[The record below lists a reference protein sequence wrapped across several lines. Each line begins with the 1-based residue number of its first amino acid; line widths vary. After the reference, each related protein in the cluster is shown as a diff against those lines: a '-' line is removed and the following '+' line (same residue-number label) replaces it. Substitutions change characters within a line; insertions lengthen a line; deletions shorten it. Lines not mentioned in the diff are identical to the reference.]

1 MGGLSKQNPSLGGSA
16 IMSAESEKM
25 GVNLESLQVELRN
38 IKAGQIRIENSM
50 GQIIELT
57 KHVALLQDR
66 AETHRSETAAMESRF
81 TSGLDKLDD
90 TVGKGIEERE
100 RSIKK
105 VHERIDGLQKWVW
118 MVMGGGLVVGSLL
131 VYVGESAKG
140 LVSEVVRL
148 HDSELLLK
156 QRVEG
161 LEKQRKEQL

>member
-1 MGGLSKQNPSLGGSA
+1 MNTDSGK
-16 IMSAESEKM
+16 IDMS
-25 GVNLESLQVELRN
+25 LESLQVELQN
-38 IKAGQIRIENSM
+38 IKAGQARIENSM

-66 AETHRSETAAMESRF
+66 AENHRSETAAMESRF
-81 TSGLDKLDD
+81 TSTVGKLDD
-90 TVGKGIEERE
+90 TVTKGIEERE

-105 VHERIDGLQKWVW
+105 VHERVDALQKWVW

-140 LVSEVVRL
+140 LVAEVVRL

-156 QRVEG
+156 QRVEN
-161 LEKQRKEQL
+161 LEKRTRE

>member
-1 MGGLSKQNPSLGGSA
+1 
-16 IMSAESEKM
+16 MS
-25 GVNLESLQVELRN
+25 LESLQVELQN
-38 IKAGQIRIENSM
+38 IKAGQARIENSM

-66 AETHRSETAAMESRF
+66 AENHRSETAAMESRF
-81 TSGLDKLDD
+81 TSTVGKLDD
-90 TVGKGIEERE
+90 TVTKGIEERE

-105 VHERIDGLQKWVW
+105 VHERVDALQKWVW

-140 LVSEVVRL
+140 LIAEVVRL

-156 QRVEG
+156 QRVEN
-161 LEKQRKEQL
+161 LEKRTRE

>member
-1 MGGLSKQNPSLGGSA
+1 MNTDSGK
-16 IMSAESEKM
+16 IDMS
-25 GVNLESLQVELRN
+25 LESLQVELQN
-38 IKAGQIRIENSM
+38 IKAGQARIENSM

-66 AETHRSETAAMESRF
+66 AENHRSETAAMESRF
-81 TSGLDKLDD
+81 TSTVGKLDG
-90 TVGKGIEERE
+90 TVTKGIEERE

-105 VHERIDGLQKWVW
+105 VHERIDALQKWVW

-140 LVSEVVRL
+140 LVAEVVRL

-156 QRVEG
+156 QRVEN
-161 LEKQRKEQL
+161 LEKRTME

>member
-1 MGGLSKQNPSLGGSA
+1 MERLSKQNTSLGGCT
-16 IMSAESEKM
+16 IMSAESESTKM
-25 GVNLESLQVELRN
+25 GIETLQAELQN
-38 IKAGQIRIENSM
+38 IKAGQVRIENSM

-66 AETHRSETAAMESRF
+66 AENHRSETAAMESRF
-81 TSGLDKLDD
+81 TSSIDKLDD

-140 LVSEVVRL
+140 LVAEVVRL

-156 QRVEG
+156 QRVEN
-161 LEKQRKEQL
+161 LEKRTKE

>member
-1 MGGLSKQNPSLGGSA
+1 MEQPGQTQDSNDIQVVNVKLTHIESGMNRLEMA
-16 IMSAESEKM
+16 MS
-25 GVNLESLQVELRN
+25 QV
-38 IKAGQIRIENSM
+38 ID
-50 GQIIELT
+50 LT
-57 KHVALLQDR
+57 KHVALLQER
-66 AETHRSETAAMESRF
+66 ADNHRADTQAMDTRYGNALRDLNESLKTAA
-81 TSGLDKLDD
+81 
-90 TVGKGIEERE
+90 EERE

-118 MVMGGGLVVGSLL
+118 MVMGGGIVVGSLL
-131 VYVGESAKG
+131 IYAGESAKG

>member
-1 MGGLSKQNPSLGGSA
+1 MNTDSGK
-16 IMSAESEKM
+16 IDMS
-25 GVNLESLQVELRN
+25 LESLQVELQN
-38 IKAGQIRIENSM
+38 IKAGQARIETSM

-66 AETHRSETAAMESRF
+66 AENHRSETAAMESRF
-81 TSGLDKLDD
+81 TSTVSKLDD
-90 TVGKGIEERE
+90 TVTKGIEERE

-105 VHERIDGLQKWVW
+105 VHERVDALQKWVW

-140 LVSEVVRL
+140 LVTEVVRL

-156 QRVEG
+156 QRVEN
-161 LEKQRKEQL
+161 LEKRTREEL

>member
-1 MGGLSKQNPSLGGSA
+1 
-16 IMSAESEKM
+16 MSAESESTKM
-25 GVNLESLQVELRN
+25 GIETLQAELQN
-38 IKAGQIRIENSM
+38 IKAGQVRIENSM

-66 AETHRSETAAMESRF
+66 AENHRSETAAMESRF
-81 TSGLDKLDD
+81 TSSIDKLDD
-90 TVGKGIEERE
+90 IVCKGIEERE

-131 VYVGESAKG
+131 VYVRESAKS
-140 LVSEVVRL
+140 LVVEVVRL

-156 QRVEG
+156 QRVEM
-161 LEKQRKEQL
+161 LEKQSKEQL

>member
-1 MGGLSKQNPSLGGSA
+1 
-16 IMSAESEKM
+16 MSAESESTKM
-25 GVNLESLQVELRN
+25 GIETLQAELQN
-38 IKAGQIRIENSM
+38 IKAGQVRIENSM

-66 AETHRSETAAMESRF
+66 AENHRSETAAMESRF
-81 TSGLDKLDD
+81 TSSIDKLDD

-140 LVSEVVRL
+140 LVAEVVRL

-156 QRVEG
+156 QRVEN
-161 LEKQRKEQL
+161 LEKRTKE

>member
-1 MGGLSKQNPSLGGSA
+1 MNTDSGK
-16 IMSAESEKM
+16 IDMS
-25 GVNLESLQVELRN
+25 LESLQVELQN
-38 IKAGQIRIENSM
+38 IKAGQARIENSM

-66 AETHRSETAAMESRF
+66 AENHRSETAAMESRF
-81 TSGLDKLDD
+81 TSTVGKLDD
-90 TVGKGIEERE
+90 TVTKGIEERE

-105 VHERIDGLQKWVW
+105 VHERVDALQKWVW

-140 LVSEVVRL
+140 LIAEVVRL

-156 QRVEG
+156 QRVEN
-161 LEKQRKEQL
+161 LEKRTRE

>member
-1 MGGLSKQNPSLGGSA
+1 MNTDSGK
-16 IMSAESEKM
+16 IDMS
-25 GVNLESLQVELRN
+25 LESLQVELQN
-38 IKAGQIRIENSM
+38 IKAGQARIENSM

-66 AETHRSETAAMESRF
+66 AENHRSETAAMESRF
-81 TSGLDKLDD
+81 TSTVGKLDD
-90 TVGKGIEERE
+90 TVTKGIEERE

-105 VHERIDGLQKWVW
+105 VHERIDALQKWVW

-140 LVSEVVRL
+140 LIAEVVRL

-156 QRVEG
+156 QRVEN
-161 LEKQRKEQL
+161 LEKRTRE

>member
-1 MGGLSKQNPSLGGSA
+1 MNTDSGKIDMG
-16 IMSAESEKM
+16 
-25 GVNLESLQVELRN
+25 LESLQVELQN
-38 IKAGQIRIENSM
+38 IKAGQARIENSM

-66 AETHRSETAAMESRF
+66 AENHRSETAAMESRF
-81 TSGLDKLDD
+81 TSAVGKLDD
-90 TVGKGIEERE
+90 TVAKGSEERE

-105 VHERIDGLQKWVW
+105 VHERIDALQKWVW

-140 LVSEVVRL
+140 LVAEVVRL

-156 QRVEG
+156 QRVEN
-161 LEKQRKEQL
+161 LEKRTRE

>member
-1 MGGLSKQNPSLGGSA
+1 
-16 IMSAESEKM
+16 MSTESEKM
-25 GVNLESLQVELRN
+25 DMGLETLQVELQN
-38 IKAGQIRIENSM
+38 IKAGQARIENSM

-66 AETHRSETAAMESRF
+66 AENHRSETAAMESRF
-81 TSGLDKLDD
+81 TSSIDKLDD

-105 VHERIDGLQKWVW
+105 VHERIDALQKWVW

-140 LVSEVVRL
+140 LVAEVVRL

-156 QRVEG
+156 QRVEN
-161 LEKQRKEQL
+161 LEKRTRE

>member
-1 MGGLSKQNPSLGGSA
+1 MARVSSKDNSLGSGK
-16 IMSAESEKM
+16 IMSGEQGKIDM
-25 GVNLESLQVELRN
+25 GLESLQVELQN
-38 IKAGQIRIENSM
+38 IKAGQARIENSM

-66 AETHRSETAAMESRF
+66 AETHRSETAAMEARF
-81 TSGLDKLDD
+81 ASTTDKLDD
-90 TVGKGIEERE
+90 TVSKGIEERE

-161 LEKQRKEQL
+161 LEKTGKERL

>member
-1 MGGLSKQNPSLGGSA
+1 
-16 IMSAESEKM
+16 MSADSEKM
-25 GVNLESLQVELRN
+25 NMGLETLQVELQN

-66 AETHRSETAAMESRF
+66 AENHRSETAAMESRF
-81 TSGLDKLDD
+81 TSSIDKLDD
-90 TVGKGIEERE
+90 IVTKGIEERE

-140 LVSEVVRL
+140 LIAEVVRL

-156 QRVEG
+156 QRVEN
-161 LEKQRKEQL
+161 LEKRTRE

>member
-1 MGGLSKQNPSLGGSA
+1 
-16 IMSAESEKM
+16 MSAESESTKM
-25 GVNLESLQVELRN
+25 GIETLQAELQN
-38 IKAGQIRIENSM
+38 IKAGQVRIENSM

-66 AETHRSETAAMESRF
+66 AENHRSETAAMESRF
-81 TSGLDKLDD
+81 TSSIDKLDD

-131 VYVGESAKG
+131 VYVGESAKS
-140 LVSEVVRL
+140 LVAEVVRL

-156 QRVEG
+156 QRVES
-161 LEKQRKEQL
+161 LEKRTKEQL

>member
-1 MGGLSKQNPSLGGSA
+1 MNTDSGK
-16 IMSAESEKM
+16 IDMS
-25 GVNLESLQVELRN
+25 LESLQVELQN
-38 IKAGQIRIENSM
+38 IKAGQARIENSM

-66 AETHRSETAAMESRF
+66 AENHRSETAAMESRF
-81 TSGLDKLDD
+81 TSTVGKLDG
-90 TVGKGIEERE
+90 TVTKGIEERE

-105 VHERIDGLQKWVW
+105 VHERIDALQKWVW

-140 LVSEVVRL
+140 LVAEVVRL

-156 QRVEG
+156 QRIEN
-161 LEKQRKEQL
+161 LEKRTRE

>member
-1 MGGLSKQNPSLGGSA
+1 
-16 IMSAESEKM
+16 MSAESESTKM
-25 GVNLESLQVELRN
+25 GIETLQAELQN
-38 IKAGQIRIENSM
+38 IKAGQVRIENSM

-66 AETHRSETAAMESRF
+66 AESHRSETAAMESRF
-81 TSGLDKLDD
+81 TSSIDKLDD

-140 LVSEVVRL
+140 LIAEVVRL

-156 QRVEG
+156 QRVEN
-161 LEKQRKEQL
+161 LEKRTRE

>member
-1 MGGLSKQNPSLGGSA
+1 MNTDSGK
-16 IMSAESEKM
+16 IDMS
-25 GVNLESLQVELRN
+25 LESLQVELQN
-38 IKAGQIRIENSM
+38 IKAGQARIENSM

-66 AETHRSETAAMESRF
+66 AENHRSETAAMESRF
-81 TSGLDKLDD
+81 TSTVGKLDD
-90 TVGKGIEERE
+90 TVTKGIEERE

-105 VHERIDGLQKWVW
+105 VHERVDALQKWVW

-140 LVSEVVRL
+140 LIAEVVRL

-156 QRVEG
+156 QRVEN
-161 LEKQRKEQL
+161 LEKRTREEL

>member
-1 MGGLSKQNPSLGGSA
+1 
-16 IMSAESEKM
+16 MSTESERMDM
-25 GVNLESLQVELRN
+25 GLETLQVELQN
-38 IKAGQIRIENSM
+38 IKAGQARIENSM

-66 AETHRSETAAMESRF
+66 AENHRSETAAMESRF
-81 TSGLDKLDD
+81 TSTVGKLDD
-90 TVGKGIEERE
+90 TVTKGIEERE

-105 VHERIDGLQKWVW
+105 VHERIDALQKWVW

-140 LVSEVVRL
+140 LITEVVRL

-156 QRVEG
+156 QRVEN
-161 LEKQRKEQL
+161 LEKRTRE

>member
-1 MGGLSKQNPSLGGSA
+1 MGEITSVP
-16 IMSAESEKM
+16 E
-25 GVNLESLQVELRN
+25 GVAAELRF
-38 IKAGQIRIENSM
+38 IKEQQFRLETGQQRIENSL
-50 GQIIELT
+50 GQVIELA

-81 TSGLDKLDD
+81 TSGLDKLDG
-90 TVGKGIEERE
+90 TVGKAIEERE

-118 MVMGGGLVVGSLL
+118 LVMGGGLVVGSLL
-131 VYVGESAKG
+131 VYVGESTKG
-140 LVSEVVRL
+140 LVSELVRL

-156 QRVEG
+156 QRIEG